1 MVFDI
6 SVGKWFAVI
15 TSKSIVDLVL
25 LAETGTGGFCGSE
38 RDVASAVTGVVGLV
52 AIGLCQHVTAP
63 IMTTINQE
71 VVELGGNCTNPKI
84 SSRKCWRRGNGMTVE
99 NHFWEIELALLRSS
113 GVFFSHREKNLE
125 AHGGHSRHR
134 LQCLSM
140 YKSLQ

>member
-25 LAETGTGGFCGSE
+25 LAETGTGSFCGSE
-38 RDVASAVTGVVGLV
+38 RDVASAVAGVVGLV

-71 VVELGGNCTNPKI
+71 VVELGGNCTKPKI
-84 SSRKCWRRGNGMTVE
+84 SSRNCWRRGNGTTVE

-113 GVFFSHREKNLE
+113 GVFFPPGENS
-125 AHGGHSRHR
+125 
-134 LQCLSM
+134 
-140 YKSLQ
+140 